1 MMKYKFAYLLNVV
14 LYVLVCISC
23 SKDENNNSNNFATGI
38 VELPALRNGAN
49 DVFVTLHHIQWAESN
64 FFQYGIR

>member
-38 VELPALRNGAN
+38 V
-49 DVFVTLHHIQWAESN
+49 
-64 FFQYGIR
+64 